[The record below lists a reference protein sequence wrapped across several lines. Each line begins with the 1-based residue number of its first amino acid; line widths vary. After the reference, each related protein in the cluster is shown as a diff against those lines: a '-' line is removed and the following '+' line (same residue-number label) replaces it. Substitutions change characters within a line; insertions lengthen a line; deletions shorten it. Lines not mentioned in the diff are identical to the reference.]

1 MAVGWRASRR
11 GPRAW
16 THEWARVA
24 PRNRR
29 RPVNPARISRPTCG
43 GSRTPPI
50 FHEVVTPDGLSLS
63 GCLLYPRC
71 GRKSS
76 VKSLR
81 PASSCL
87 LSLSPPIF
95 FCLFLSLSLSVFLE
109 PAEKGLLPIWLGGE
123 IKRFTVHR
131 TVNRLRARVRRF
143 RPIYIDIYSGG
154 TKRVKREREKT
165 KEGKNGL

>member
-1 MAVGWRASRR
+1 MPVRESKTTVGIAAQRSKGRRRITMAVGWRASRR

-29 RPVNPARISRPTCG
+29 GPVNPARISRPTCG
-43 GSRTPPI
+43 GSRTSPI

-87 LSLSPPIF
+87 PSLLSSFSPSF
-95 FCLFLSLSLSVFLE
+95 SLSLTLSFSSSQKK
-109 PAEKGLLPIWLGGE
+109 AFCRSGLAV
-123 IKRFTVHR
+123 RSNVSRSTVR
-131 TVNRLRARVRRF
+131 
-143 RPIYIDIYSGG
+143 
-154 TKRVKREREKT
+154 
-165 KEGKNGL
+165 